1 MVFICYGTQ
10 RLLLLVVFDPQPVLF
25 RESWTLTDSAH
36 IPSEFWLL
44 SNKQDIGPVWF
55 VKLACYLF
63 SFQMASTRRRW
74 LMLWPRPS
82 LLRCQ
87 LPHNPQGK
95 AETEE
100 QEPPLKVTNVGRREG
115 AWLSWLVGL
124 TNGGRREGA
133 WLSWVVGLTN
143 VGRREGAW
151 LSWPVGLT
159 NVGRREGAWLLVD
172 IMWGFTLVHF
182 SPYCQYLM
190 SNSPAQNRLQ
200 KDADRGFNFWRTGI
214 YHDCWG
220 T

>member
-1 MVFICYGTQ
+1 MRWSFICYGTQ
-10 RLLLLVVFDPQPVLF
+10 RFFLLVVFDPQPVLF

-44 SNKQDIGPVWF
+44 SNKQDMVWF

-95 AETEE
+95 TETEE

-115 AWLSWLVGL
+115 AWL
-124 TNGGRREGA
+124 
-133 WLSWVVGLTN
+133 
-143 VGRREGAW
+143 
-151 LSWPVGLT
+151 
-159 NVGRREGAWLLVD
+159 LVD
-172 IMWGFTLVHF
+172 IIWGFTLVHF

-190 SNSPAQNRLQ
+190 SNSPAQNGLQ

-214 YHDCWG
+214 MIVEEHNS
-220 T
+220 